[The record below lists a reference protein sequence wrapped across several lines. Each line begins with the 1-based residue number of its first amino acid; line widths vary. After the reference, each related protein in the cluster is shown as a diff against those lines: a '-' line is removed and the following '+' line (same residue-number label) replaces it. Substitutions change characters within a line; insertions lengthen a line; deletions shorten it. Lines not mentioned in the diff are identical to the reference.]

1 MTLTLATKFMDKF
14 GLPEEHNMLL
24 VLRCFFLNREEQRL
38 KSATMIKPLIRV
50 VASELSFNNKITRQ
64 YAYRWSLEVS
74 SSSRRLRK
82 SVATLMKIFKQ
93 ISSLS
98 HSVRLSA
105 YLSDSDF
112 CSSYKNSCKTT
123 VDLKANHLSNRTPSG
138 RQPALKKKVLSARS
152 NSLTILAA

>member
-1 MTLTLATKFMDKF
+1 MNSVEREFTACLKMTLTLATKFMDKF

-50 VASELSFNNKITRQ
+50 VASELSFKSKITRQ
-64 YAYRWSLEVS
+64 YAYRWSLEVSSS

-123 VDLKANHLSNRTPSG
+123 VDLKANHLSNRTP
-138 RQPALKKKVLSARS
+138 
-152 NSLTILAA
+152 LAGNLH